1 MASFTVF
8 EDAGSEIAAKN
19 SGAAQRLLRERLDRA
34 KGTTSAVA
42 SKENANMGMVNEHTT
57 INGHGTARSGGD
69 LSQMYQCSEQLAHER
84 AVRAEWDDV
93 AAHLDRW
100 IEYLKWAQRS
110 DEMTPDEVRFITAWH
125 LPTANLIAS
134 SMLPRRWETYSSGVR
149 VCFRAPIAGNCARR
163 ANICEYG

>member
-34 KGTTSAVA
+34 KGTISAGVA
-42 SKENANMGMVNEHTT
+42 KENANMGMTIEYTT
-57 INGHGTARSGGD
+57 TNGHGTAHSGGD
-69 LSQMYQCSEQLAHER
+69 LSQMYQCNEQLVHEQ
-84 AVRAEWDDV
+84 AVRAEWDDA

-110 DEMTPDEVRFITAWH
+110 DEMTPDQVRFITAWH
-125 LPTANLIAS
+125 PRTANLIAR
-134 SMLPRRWETYSSGVR
+134 SMLLRRWETCSSGVR
-149 VCFRAPIAGNCARR
+149 ACFRAPIAGNCARL